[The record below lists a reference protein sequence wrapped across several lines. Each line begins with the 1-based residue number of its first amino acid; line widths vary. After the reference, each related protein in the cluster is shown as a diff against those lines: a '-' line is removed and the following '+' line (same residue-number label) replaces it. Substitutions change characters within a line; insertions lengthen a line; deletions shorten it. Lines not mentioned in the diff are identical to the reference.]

1 MFETHRPISRYDE
14 IVARYVISNFP
25 DCRVLDVGM
34 GIGTL
39 DAVLACQGYRV
50 GGLER
55 ASTRVRSARKLR
67 QELIK
72 TWPVVSECY
81 EIIEGS
87 FPEIIK
93 GSAWEAKDVVLVF
106 TITSPGWD
114 DDLTNRAIDSMPSFG
129 HVIVDL
135 LRFGVRRETEAERE
149 DLFQRIGGI
158 AKSAQW
164 IPQNITGSYY
174 LARFDF

>member
-1 MFETHRPISRYDE
+1 M
-14 IVARYVISNFP
+14 
-25 DCRVLDVGM
+25 
-34 GIGTL
+34 
-39 DAVLACQGYRV
+39 
-50 GGLER
+50 
-55 ASTRVRSARKLR
+55 RSARKLR